1 MMNQMAEVAKLFGKE
16 LGEKFTI
23 ICDDDLAIWDA
34 CFSEEGVACFAP
46 NNGAKTTLPVT
57 SNVLKKL
64 LTGTYRIKKT
74 PWKPKCGEIYFA
86 PLIASSKKC
95 AKFYKTATDIDDVVY
110 QHGLMCKT
118 PEQAEEIAKAMI
130 KVARKMQGFD
140 DEEGEE

>member
-1 MMNQMAEVAKLFGKE
+1 MMNKMAEVARLFGKE

-34 CFSEEGVACFAP
+34 CFNEEGIACFAP
-46 NNGAKTTLPVT
+46 NGAKTTLPVT

-74 PWKPKCGEIYFA
+74 PWKAQCGEIYFA
-86 PLIASSKKC
+86 PLIASGKKC
-95 AKFYKTATDIDDVVY
+95 AKFYKTADSIDDMMY

-118 PEQAEEIAKAMI
+118 PEQAEELSKLLI
-130 KVARKMQGFD
+130 KTARKFQGFE
-140 DEEGEE
+140 DEEDEE